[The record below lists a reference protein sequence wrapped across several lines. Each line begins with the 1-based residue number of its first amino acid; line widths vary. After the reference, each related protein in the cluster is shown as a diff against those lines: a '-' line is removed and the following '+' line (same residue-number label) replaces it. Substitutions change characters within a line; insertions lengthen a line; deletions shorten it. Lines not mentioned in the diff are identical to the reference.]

1 MVEVN
6 THVSAGDELLSIVV
20 LQAGDRPPCSIIN
33 SLSGHNLGPRENR
46 TQPTL
51 TTVTPAGA
59 ASSLEAWSWA

>member
-6 THVSAGDELLSIVV
+6 THVSIGDELLSVVV

-33 SLSGHNLGPRENR
+33 SLSGHNLGPGENP
-46 TQPTL
+46 TQATL
-51 TTVTPAGA
+51 TTAMPAGA